1 MNKEVIMNDDSKNQ
15 DENLVA
21 QSISEISVVADEL
34 SKHANEQLPPE
45 AQQHEKEINL
55 NELFPDKEANL
66 NALFPDAEVKHLLKS
81 IAKNKKDMTAI
92 KERLKNENEAPNEDK

>member
-1 MNKEVIMNDDSKNQ
+1 MNKEIIMNDDSKNQ

-21 QSISEISVVADEL
+21 QSISKISVAADEL
-34 SKHANEQLPPE
+34 SRHTNEQLPPE
-45 AQQHEKEINL
+45 AQHEKEIDL
-55 NELFPDKEANL
+55 NELFPDTEANL
-66 NALFPDAEVKHLLKS
+66 NVLFPDAEVKHLLKS